1 MTDMAKIARA
11 VMTALAIRRK
21 DSFYIWRLYHHI

>member
-1 MTDMAKIARA
+1 MAKITRA

-21 DSFYIWRLYHHI
+21 DRGYLWYLYHHI

>member
-1 MTDMAKIARA
+1 MAKIARA

-21 DSFYIWRLYHHI
+21 DRTYWWYYYHHI

>member
-1 MTDMAKIARA
+1 MAKIARA

-21 DSFYIWRLYHHI
+21 DRNYIWRLYHHI